1 MKRRTCLKTL
11 LAASAAPAAVATAA
25 TGKPIQ
31 LFVDLSVNP
40 AREKEMLNN
49 FLTVFR
55 PAASKFEGFI
65 DVRMLKLRTAVTG
78 SAPPGI
84 NYRFELM
91 YQSEELRQKWVAS
104 PTHQKVW
111 PTIENT
117 LTTKNYNVLLFDEV

>member
-11 LAASAAPAAVATAA
+11 LAAGTAPAAVGTAA
-25 TGKPIQ
+25 TAKPIQ
-31 LFVDLSVNP
+31 LFVDLSVDR
-40 AREKEMLNN
+40 AKEKEMLRH
-49 FLTVFR
+49 FETVFR
-55 PAASKFEGFI
+55 PAAAKFEGFI
-65 DVRMLKLRTAVTG
+65 DVRMLKLRTAVLG

-91 YQSEELRQKWVAS
+91 YKSEELRQKWVNS

-111 PTIENT
+111 PPIENT